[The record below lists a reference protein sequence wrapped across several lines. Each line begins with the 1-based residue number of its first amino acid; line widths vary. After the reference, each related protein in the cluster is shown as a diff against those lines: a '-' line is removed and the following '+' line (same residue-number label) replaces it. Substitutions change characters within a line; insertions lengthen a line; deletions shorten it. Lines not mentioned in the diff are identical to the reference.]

1 MAQTVAKRD
10 AQQLQQ
16 NQATAS
22 QQQVHE
28 KHASANA
35 SMPYENDIQ
44 LYQRTTMQ
52 AGLNLNLF
60 GALSGAFSSK
70 QKKST
75 RVDDDGSIVSEQ
87 ERQDKAEASAL
98 ARAQANARAAAGAE
112 QSEMKRTQ
120 QRVDHLG
127 IEG

>member
-35 SMPYENDIQ
+35 S
-44 LYQRTTMQ
+44 